1 MPTYT
6 TEKIGRA
13 ARRISKTSLPIAL
26 DGWKSTNYL
35 HVADRRTSV
44 RRAWV
49 TFVAPANIG
58 GGETSGVLMMLG
70 TLEDPLKFSTITS
83 ATTQTLGDNI
93 ELPISPTSAF
103 LEVNEVLTINT
114 AIGKTGAGIII
125 VQIELDES

>member
-35 HVADRRTSV
+35 HAADRRTAV
-44 RRAWV
+44 RRAWA
-49 TFVAPANIG
+49 TFIAPASIG
-58 GGETSGVLMMLG
+58 GAETSGVLVMLG
-70 TLEDPLKFSTITS
+70 TLDDPLKFSMVTS
-83 ATTQTLGDNI
+83 ATSQALGDNI
-93 ELPISPTSAF
+93 EFPISPTSAF
-103 LEVNEVLTINT
+103 LEANEVLTINT

-125 VQIELDES
+125 VQIEMDES